1 MADEKTNRE
10 ADRKV
15 ATGGANQT
23 DDDVDPYTLMPGV
36 VGRGSTVLPNSGRD
50 DESSAARAEGTIGAA
65 GEMDLTGR
73 PAGTGG
79 AASMS
84 GAGGASGTGGEGG
97 SDAAPDSA
105 LTGSPKNR

>member
-1 MADEKTNRE
+1 MADEKTNRD

-23 DDDVDPYTLMPGV
+23 DADVDPQTLMPGV
-36 VGRGSTVLPNSGRD
+36 VGRGQTVLPNSGRD

-65 GEMDLTGR
+65 GEMDFTGR

-79 AASMS
+79 ASGVSGGS
-84 GAGGASGTGGEGG
+84 GAGASR
-97 SDAAPDSA
+97 P
-105 LTGSPKNR
+105 RR